1 MADRPVATYH
11 FDPWKTWPFM
21 AMLPAMMAI
30 GIGRVWTY
38 GLAEEWGIALLL
50 IALPALA
57 FVMIG
62 QELRLEAPVLVITEK
77 GVIDRRRGPD
87 LLPWNAIQEATIKR
101 RIFNKGVRI
110 VLTNGDRRDIELNL
124 IDAEAPEIMR
134 HIQEQAGRH
143 AVDDAA
149 GKAEPGLAKR

>member
-1 MADRPVATYH
+1 MADHTVATYH

-38 GLAEEWGIALLL
+38 GLSQEWGIALLL

-134 HIQEQAGRH
+134 HIQDQANRQTTN
-143 AVDDAA
+143 AA
-149 GKAEPGLAKR
+149 A